1 MCRII
6 RSVTTANKSSENE
19 KLKEYYQMKIR
30 KIKKRDSMEEIIIEI
45 LLKKN
50 KEKKRVYEKN
60 LYENLF
66 DNKMENWKY
75 MLEVTIRNQ
84 IKMSFK

>member
-1 MCRII
+1 M
-6 RSVTTANKSSENE
+6 SVTTANKSSENE

-30 KIKKRDSMEEIIIEI
+30 KIKKRDSMEEIIIEN

-66 DNKMENWKY
+66 DNKMEN
-75 MLEVTIRNQ
+75 
-84 IKMSFK
+84 

>member
-1 MCRII
+1 M
-6 RSVTTANKSSENE
+6 SVTTANKSSENE

-30 KIKKRDSMEEIIIEI
+30 KIKKRDSMEEIVIEI

-66 DNKMENWKY
+66 DNKMEN
-75 MLEVTIRNQ
+75 
-84 IKMSFK
+84 

>member
-1 MCRII
+1 M
-6 RSVTTANKSSENE
+6 SVTTANKSSENE

-60 LYENLF
+60 LYENLV
-66 DNKMENWKY
+66 DNKMEN
-75 MLEVTIRNQ
+75 
-84 IKMSFK
+84 

>member
-66 DNKMENWKY
+66 DNKMEN
-75 MLEVTIRNQ
+75 
-84 IKMSFK
+84 

>member
-1 MCRII
+1 M
-6 RSVTTANKSSENE
+6 SVTTANKSSENE
-19 KLKEYYQMKIR
+19 KLIEYYQMKIR

-66 DNKMENWKY
+66 DNKMEN
-75 MLEVTIRNQ
+75 
-84 IKMSFK
+84 

>member
-1 MCRII
+1 M
-6 RSVTTANKSSENE
+6 SVTTANKSSENE

-84 IKMSFK
+84 NQNEF

>member
-1 MCRII
+1 M
-6 RSVTTANKSSENE
+6 SVTTANKSSENE

-30 KIKKRDSMEEIIIEI
+30 KIKKRDSMEEIVIEI

-84 IKMSFK
+84 N

>member
-1 MCRII
+1 MYRII

-66 DNKMENWKY
+66 DNKMEN
-75 MLEVTIRNQ
+75 
-84 IKMSFK
+84 

>member
-1 MCRII
+1 M
-6 RSVTTANKSSENE
+6 SVTTANKSSENK

-66 DNKMENWKY
+66 DNKMEN
-75 MLEVTIRNQ
+75 
-84 IKMSFK
+84 

>member
-1 MCRII
+1 M
-6 RSVTTANKSSENE
+6 SVTTANKSSENE
-19 KLKEYYQMKIR
+19 MLKEYYQMKIR

-66 DNKMENWKY
+66 DNKMEN
-75 MLEVTIRNQ
+75 
-84 IKMSFK
+84 

>member
-1 MCRII
+1 
-6 RSVTTANKSSENE
+6 
-19 KLKEYYQMKIR
+19 
-30 KIKKRDSMEEIIIEI
+30 MEEIIIEI

-84 IKMSFK
+84 NQNEF

>member
-1 MCRII
+1 M
-6 RSVTTANKSSENE
+6 SVTTANKSSENE

-60 LYENLF
+60 LYGNLF
-66 DNKMENWKY
+66 DNKMEN
-75 MLEVTIRNQ
+75 
-84 IKMSFK
+84 

>member
-1 MCRII
+1 M
-6 RSVTTANKSSENE
+6 SVTTANKSSENE

-60 LYENLF
+60 MKIFLITKWKIEN
-66 DNKMENWKY
+66 
-75 MLEVTIRNQ
+75 IC
-84 IKMSFK
+84 

>member
-1 MCRII
+1 M
-6 RSVTTANKSSENE
+6 SVTTANKSSENE

-66 DNKMENWKY
+66 DNKIENWKY

-84 IKMSFK
+84 NQNEF

>member
-1 MCRII
+1 M
-6 RSVTTANKSSENE
+6 SVTTANKSSENE
-19 KLKEYYQMKIR
+19 KLKEYDQMKIR

-66 DNKMENWKY
+66 DNKMEN
-75 MLEVTIRNQ
+75 
-84 IKMSFK
+84 

>member
-1 MCRII
+1 M
-6 RSVTTANKSSENE
+6 SVTTANKSSENE

-50 KEKKRVYEKN
+50 KEKKRVYEKIYMKIF
-60 LYENLF
+60 LITKWKIEN
-66 DNKMENWKY
+66 
-75 MLEVTIRNQ
+75 IC
-84 IKMSFK
+84 

>member
-1 MCRII
+1 M
-6 RSVTTANKSSENE
+6 SVTTANKSSENE

-66 DNKMENWKY
+66 DNKMEN
-75 MLEVTIRNQ
+75 
-84 IKMSFK
+84 

>member
-1 MCRII
+1 M
-6 RSVTTANKSSENE
+6 SVTTANKSSENE

-66 DNKMENWKY
+66 DNKIEN
-75 MLEVTIRNQ
+75 
-84 IKMSFK
+84 